1 MKVKV
6 VSGACAPYAAP
17 STRTQ
22 EPRTVTATQTITDA
36 PRLAAAR
43 TFLVRRATLMAVLT
57 CLISFTAFWLSQRAA
72 HVSMIDLDVYRAEG
86 WTVRRGGDLYD
97 MRATYALLPT
107 TYPPFAALLF
117 IPLTWMDESTMRFAA
132 TLGNLLL
139 LVALVQLSLR
149 LIGRPTRVPRAAVT
163 LAVAAGAVWCE
174 PVWTTLRYGQVN
186 LLLAVL
192 VLWDVT
198 RRANHR
204 WAGVG
209 IGLAAGIKLTP
220 ALFAVFLVVAGAAL
234 GIRRLRRGGPGWNIH
249 LRRGAVAAV
258 TFAGTV
264 ALAAVA
270 VPGDSRRFWTEIIF
284 AADRPGNAEETGNQ
298 SLRGILARALHTGD
312 PASWWLLPAVAVAC
326 AGLAIAVAAL
336 LAGDRLPY
344 SAAWATVSCGITA
357 LIVSPISWSHHWV
370 WAVPMV
376 LLLATEAIR
385 RRDRRWKLGA
395 TAAGLLFCSFALWIV
410 PHAEGDSR
418 PELHQSV
425 GQMALSSVYPV
436 GGALFLAVAAVVTIR
451 AWRRRPP
458 VRSAPSGSR
467 YAYAAR

>member
-1 MKVKV
+1 
-6 VSGACAPYAAP
+6 
-17 STRTQ
+17 
-22 EPRTVTATQTITDA
+22 VTATVTQTTGDTH
-36 PRLAAAR
+36 PLAAAR
-43 TFLVRRATLMAVLT
+43 TFLVRRATLVAALT
-57 CLISFTAFWLSQRAA
+57 CLLSFAAFWMAQRAA

-86 WTVRRGGDLYD
+86 WTVRNGGDLYG

-139 LVALVQLSLR
+139 MIALIHLSLR
-149 LIGRPTRVPRAAVT
+149 LIGRPVRLPRAAVT
-163 LAVAAGAVWCE
+163 LAVAAAAVWCE

-192 VLWDVT
+192 VLWDLT

-204 WAGVG
+204 WAGIG
-209 IGLAAGIKLTP
+209 IGIAAGIKLTP

-234 GIRRLRRGGPGWNIH
+234 GIRRLRRGGTGWNVH

-264 ALAAVA
+264 GLAAVA
-270 VPGDSRRFWTEIIF
+270 VPQDSRRFWTDVIF
-284 AADRPGNAEETGNQ
+284 AADRPGNGEETGNQ

-312 PASWWLLPAVAVAC
+312 PASWWLLIAATVAC

-344 SAAWATVSCGITA
+344 SAAWAAVSCGVTA

-376 LLLATEAIR
+376 LLLATEAVR
-385 RRDRRWKLGA
+385 RRDRRWKVGA
-395 TAAGLLFCSFALWIV
+395 AVAWLVFCSFALWMV
-410 PHAEGDSR
+410 PHAEGGNR
-418 PELHQSV
+418 PELHQSI
-425 GQMALSSVYPV
+425 GQMALSSIYPV
-436 GGALFLAVAAVVTIR
+436 AGAVFLTVAAVVTAR

-458 VRSAPSGSR
+458 VRSAPSRSR
-467 YAYAAR
+467 YAYAGR